1 MNDEKDSR
9 FTFNISLAVL
19 NSLGRNLYRNFIT
32 ILGEAISNSWDADA
46 DNVKIIINRKNQKC
60 SLLMTATACLHLI
73 LAASF

>member
-1 MNDEKDSR
+1 MSNIRDDQ

-46 DNVKIIINRKNQKC
+46 NN
-60 SLLMTATACLHLI
+60 
-73 LAASF
+73 